1 MLQSGQRIGMLSS
14 VTCTYCDELVNVC
27 ELARWSAVADHP
39 SDLHGPAQVP
49 QGVSPILF
57 LHPVSDP
64 QVGMSVCRVQV
75 FRTRELLRGVLD
87 RKRRQ
92 RDLYRRG
99 DG

>member
-57 LHPVSDP
+57 LHSVSDP
-64 QVGMSVCRVQV
+64 QVSMFVYRVQV
-75 FRTRELLRGVLD
+75 FLSRELLRRVLD
-87 RKRRQ
+87 RKPPQ
-92 RDLYRRG
+92 RDLYSRG
-99 DG
+99 NG

>member
-1 MLQSGQRIGMLSS
+1 MLQSGRGIGMLSS
-14 VTCTYCDELVNVC
+14 VTCAYCDELVNVC

-57 LHPVSDP
+57 LHSVSDP
-64 QVGMSVCRVQV
+64 QVGMFVCRVQV
-75 FRTRELLRGVLD
+75 FPRELLRRVLD

-92 RDLYRRG
+92 CDLYGRR